1 MEDRKEGYK
10 KSLEGRGKLG
20 DIEITSQSQK
30 IKEVFKNKTSLMLFI
45 KKAVNLPWMSRVILS
60 NLKFYQNGTKE
71 WPLSIQGWKSPLATL
86 ITD

>member
-10 KSLEGRGKLG
+10 KSLERRGKLG

-45 KKAVNLPWMSRVILS
+45 KKAVNLP
-60 NLKFYQNGTKE
+60 
-71 WPLSIQGWKSPLATL
+71 
-86 ITD
+86 

>member
-10 KSLEGRGKLG
+10 KSLEGRGKLE

-45 KKAVNLPWMSRVILS
+45 KKAVNLP
-60 NLKFYQNGTKE
+60 
-71 WPLSIQGWKSPLATL
+71 
-86 ITD
+86 